1 MTTTPALNDNLAK
14 DRADW
19 LLDAVACATQDRR
32 FLRGEPEYDDVA
44 GDAILMNGEKAIRV
58 ALEAQSK
65 EIEAL
70 RSALEPFANLTGSV
84 QQRCF
89 LQLLLCPEGDDD
101 PKNFANDIRRAR
113 TALKGA

>member
-1 MTTTPALNDNLAK
+1 MTTTPALNDDLAK

-70 RSALEPFANLTGSV
+70 RSAHGILNEAVEIIAGERHCADNLMGNAEV
-84 QQRCF
+84 AIDALRR
-89 LQLLLCPEGDDD
+89 
-101 PKNFANDIRRAR
+101 IR
-113 TALKGA
+113 ALRGA